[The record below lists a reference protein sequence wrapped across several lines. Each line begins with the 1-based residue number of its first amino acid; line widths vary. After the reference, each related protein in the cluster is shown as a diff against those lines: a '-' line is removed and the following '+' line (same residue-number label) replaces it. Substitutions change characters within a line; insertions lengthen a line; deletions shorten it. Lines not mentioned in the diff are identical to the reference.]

1 MFLAHITDV
10 RQQSLKEH
18 CQNSADIAK
27 NDLTDI
33 GLSNTAYLAALFHDC
48 GKAHDV
54 FRQYLIDSYNGKS
67 VKKGSVIHS
76 FAGVNYFLNK
86 YHGSDNVL
94 EKMTSEII
102 AYSIGAHHGLFDVIN
117 SDAKDGFL
125 YRLTK
130 QPEYDDT
137 AIYNFLEETVDGEDA
152 CELFSLSAKET
163 ENTVKKIVAIL
174 TKETNYAEADYMFYL
189 GLLCRLITS
198 AVMDGDRTDTANF
211 TLNKEY
217 NNTKV
222 SFSPWKI
229 INDNVEGRIQ
239 NFSSETQINK
249 SRRELSDLCLDF
261 AKNDSGI
268 YRLNIPTGGGKT
280 LSALRFA
287 AAHALRKEKK
297 RIIYIAPLIS
307 ILEQNADEIKKS
319 VGEEYVLEHHSDVVT
334 ESDDVEELDLRKY
347 LEDSWSSPVIATTF
361 AQFLNTL
368 FSSKTSSVRRFQSLC
383 NSVIIID
390 EIQSVPSK
398 MISLFNQAINF
409 LSKICKCTVLL
420 CSATQPCLESV
431 EHSMII
437 DGNIISKA
445 DFDKYSEI
453 FKRNTIIDAGNF
465 RLEEIPSFVI
475 DKANNHRSLLVVCN
489 KKVQAEFLFNE
500 IKSQAQNCFHI
511 SAGMCVAH
519 RKKVLKKTKELLSK
533 KEPVVCISTQV
544 IEAGVDI
551 SFDCAIRFSAGMD
564 NIIQTADRCN
574 RNGECRSD
582 SPVYIIHCSD
592 ENLKMLPDIQA
603 SKQATEALIV
613 DFKKRADYYSNDL
626 ASDNSINFFYKYLYS
641 NYSSNHFDYP
651 IKNMPS
657 LFEMLSGNNQYRSL
671 SKNDQYF
678 LCQSFKTAGD
688 IFDVFD
694 SVSTSVIVP
703 YGDGEEIINN
713 LQSHYNDKDYLSLQK
728 EIKKAS
734 QYSVSVFDYQFKK
747 LLEEKAIIPFCD
759 NSFFMLSPEYYDDNT
774 GLLNKAKEENT
785 CSILIL

>member
-1 MFLAHITDV
+1 MFLAHITDFG
-10 RQQSLKEH
+10 QQSLQEH
-18 CQNSADIAK
+18 CQNSANIAK
-27 NDLTDI
+27 NDLIDI

-54 FRQYLIDSYNGKS
+54 FQQYLIDSYNGKN
-67 VKKGSVIHS
+67 VKRGSVIHS
-76 FAGVNYFLNK
+76 FAGVSYFLNK
-86 YHGSDNVL
+86 YHNSDNVI
-94 EKMTSEII
+94 EKTASEII

-117 SDAKDGFL
+117 PDAKDGFL
-125 YRLTK
+125 YRLTR

-137 AIYNFLEETVDGEDA
+137 AIHNFLKEIVDESIVSEVFDSSSN
-152 CELFSLSAKET
+152 EMERIL
-163 ENTVKKIVAIL
+163 KIIPNI
-174 TKETNYAEADYMFYL
+174 TKEKSGSEYCFYL
-189 GLLCRLITS
+189 GLLCRLIAS

-211 TLNKEY
+211 TLNKDY
-217 NNTKV
+217 NNAKT
-222 SFSPWKI
+222 SYNPWKE
-229 INDNVEGRIQ
+229 INDNIEKRIHS
-239 NFSSETQINK
+239 FSSETQINK
-249 SRRELSDLCLDF
+249 SRRELSDLCFDF
-261 AKNDSGI
+261 AKSDSGI

-287 AAHALRKEKK
+287 AAHALQKEKRK
-297 RIIYIAPLIS
+297 VIYIAPLIS
-307 ILEQNADEIKKS
+307 ILEQNANEIRVS
-319 VGEEYVLEHHSDVVT
+319 VGEEYVLEHHSDVIT
-334 ESDDVEELDLRKY
+334 ETDDVEELDLRKY
-347 LEDSWSSPVIATTF
+347 LEDSWNSPVIATTF

-398 MISLFNQAINF
+398 MISLFNQAVNF
-409 LSKICKCTVLL
+409 LSRICKCTVLL

-431 EHSMII
+431 EHRMII
-437 DGNIISKA
+437 DGDIISKD

-453 FKRNTIIDAGNF
+453 FKRNTVMDAGNF
-465 RLEEIPSFVI
+465 RLEEIPSFII
-475 DKANNHRSLLVVCN
+475 DKANNHLSLLVVCN
-489 KKVQAEFLFNE
+489 KKAQAEFLFNE

-519 RKKVLKKTKELLSK
+519 RKNVLKKIKKLLSK
-533 KEPVVCISTQV
+533 KEPVFCVSTQV

-564 NIIQTADRCN
+564 NIIQTAGRCN

-582 SPVYIIHCSD
+582 SPVYIIHCID

-603 SKQATEALIV
+603 AKQATEALIV

-657 LFEMLSGNNQYRSL
+657 LFEMLSANNQYRSL
-671 SKNDQYF
+671 SKSAQYF

-688 IFDVFD
+688 KFDVFD

-703 YGDGEEIINN
+703 YGDGKNIIND
-713 LQSHYNDKDYLSLQK
+713 LQSYYNDKNYPALQK

-734 QYSVSVFDYQFKK
+734 QYSVSVFEYQFKK

-759 NSFFMLSPEYYDDNT
+759 NSFYMLSPEYYDDNT
-774 GLLNKAKEENT
+774 GILNKAKEENT

>member
-1 MFLAHITDV
+1 MFLAHITDFG
-10 RQQSLKEH
+10 QQSLQEH
-18 CQNSADIAK
+18 CQNSANIAK

-54 FRQYLIDSYNGKS
+54 FQQYLIDSYNGKN
-67 VKKGSVIHS
+67 VKRGSVIHS
-76 FAGVNYFLNK
+76 FAGVSYFLNK
-86 YHGSDNVL
+86 YHDSDNVI
-94 EKMTSEII
+94 EKAASEII

-117 SDAKDGFL
+117 PDAKDGFL
-125 YRLTK
+125 YRLTR

-137 AIYNFLEETVDGEDA
+137 AIHNFLKEIVDESIVSEVFGSSSNEM
-152 CELFSLSAKET
+152 ERIL
-163 ENTVKKIVAIL
+163 KIIPNI
-174 TKETNYAEADYMFYL
+174 TKEKSGSEYCFYL

-211 TLNKEY
+211 TLNKDY
-217 NNTKV
+217 NNAKT
-222 SFSPWKI
+222 SYNPWKE
-229 INDNVEGRIQ
+229 INDNIERRIHS
-239 NFSSETQINK
+239 FSSETLINK
-249 SRRELSDLCLDF
+249 SRRELSDLCFDF
-261 AKNDSGI
+261 AKSDSGI
-268 YRLNIPTGGGKT
+268 YRLSIPTGGGKT

-287 AAHALRKEKK
+287 AAHALQKEKQK
-297 RIIYIAPLIS
+297 VIYIAPLIS
-307 ILEQNADEIKKS
+307 ILEQNANEIRVS
-319 VGEEYVLEHHSDVVT
+319 VGAEYVLEHHSDVIT
-334 ESDDVEELDLRKY
+334 ETDDVEELDLRKY
-347 LEDSWSSPVIATTF
+347 LEDSWNSPVIATTF

-398 MISLFNQAINF
+398 MISLFNQAVNF
-409 LSKICKCTVLL
+409 LSRICKCTVLL

-431 EHSMII
+431 EHRMII
-437 DGNIISKA
+437 DGDIISKD

-453 FKRNTIIDAGNF
+453 FKRNSVMDAGNF
-465 RLEEIPSFVI
+465 RLEEIPSFII
-475 DKANNHRSLLVVCN
+475 DKANNHLSLLVVCN
-489 KKVQAEFLFNE
+489 KKAQAEFLFNE

-519 RKKVLKKTKELLSK
+519 RKNVLKKIKELLSK
-533 KEPVVCISTQV
+533 KEPVFCVSTQV

-564 NIIQTADRCN
+564 NIIQTAGRCN

-582 SPVYIIHCSD
+582 SPVYIIHCID

-603 SKQATEALIV
+603 AKQATEALIV

-657 LFEMLSGNNQYRSL
+657 LFEMLSANNQYRSL
-671 SKNDQYF
+671 SKSTQYF

-688 IFDVFD
+688 KFDVFD

-703 YGDGEEIINN
+703 YGDGENIIND
-713 LQSHYNDKDYLSLQK
+713 LQSYYNDKDYPALQK
-728 EIKKAS
+728 EMKKAS
-734 QYSVSVFDYQFKK
+734 QYSVSVFEYQFKK

-759 NSFFMLSPEYYDDNT
+759 NSFYMLSPEYYDDNT
-774 GLLNKAKEENT
+774 GLLNKAKEENL

>member
-1 MFLAHITDV
+1 MFLAHITDFG
-10 RQQSLKEH
+10 QQSLQEH
-18 CQNSADIAK
+18 CQNSANIAK

-54 FRQYLIDSYNGKS
+54 FQQYLIDSYNGKN
-67 VKKGSVIHS
+67 VKRGSVIHS
-76 FAGVNYFLNK
+76 FAGVSYFLNK
-86 YHGSDNVL
+86 YHDSDNVI
-94 EKMTSEII
+94 EKAASEII

-117 SDAKDGFL
+117 PDAKDGFL
-125 YRLTK
+125 YRLTR

-137 AIYNFLEETVDGEDA
+137 AIHNFLKEIVDESIVSEVFGSSSNEM
-152 CELFSLSAKET
+152 ERIL
-163 ENTVKKIVAIL
+163 KIIPNI
-174 TKETNYAEADYMFYL
+174 TKEKSGSEYCFYL

-211 TLNKEY
+211 TLNKDY
-217 NNTKV
+217 NNAKT
-222 SFSPWKI
+222 SYNPWKE
-229 INDNVEGRIQ
+229 INDNIERRIHS
-239 NFSSETQINK
+239 FSSETLINK
-249 SRRELSDLCLDF
+249 SRRELSDLCFDF
-261 AKNDSGI
+261 AKSDSGI
-268 YRLNIPTGGGKT
+268 YRLSIPTGGGKT

-287 AAHALRKEKK
+287 AAHALQKEKQK
-297 RIIYIAPLIS
+297 VIYIAPLIS
-307 ILEQNADEIKKS
+307 ILEQNANEIRVS
-319 VGEEYVLEHHSDVVT
+319 VGAEYVLEHHSDVIT
-334 ESDDVEELDLRKY
+334 ETDDVEELDLRKY
-347 LEDSWSSPVIATTF
+347 LEDSWNSPVIATTF

-398 MISLFNQAINF
+398 MISLFNQAVNF
-409 LSKICKCTVLL
+409 LSRICKCTVLL

-431 EHSMII
+431 EHRMII
-437 DGNIISKA
+437 DGDIISKD

-453 FKRNTIIDAGNF
+453 FKRNSVMDAGNF
-465 RLEEIPSFVI
+465 RLEEIPSFII
-475 DKANNHRSLLVVCN
+475 DKANNHLSLLVVCN
-489 KKVQAEFLFNE
+489 KKAQAEFLFNE

-519 RKKVLKKTKELLSK
+519 RKNVLKKIKKILSK
-533 KEPVVCISTQV
+533 KEPVFCVSTQV

-564 NIIQTADRCN
+564 NIIQTAGRCN

-582 SPVYIIHCSD
+582 SPVYIIHCID

-603 SKQATEALIV
+603 AKQATEALIV

-651 IKNMPS
+651 IQNMPS
-657 LFEMLSGNNQYRSL
+657 LFELLSANNQYRSL
-671 SKNDQYF
+671 SKSTQYF

-688 IFDVFD
+688 KFDVFD

-703 YGDGEEIINN
+703 FGDGKNIINN
-713 LQSHYNDKDYLSLQK
+713 LQSYYNDKDYPALQK
-728 EIKKAS
+728 EMKKAS
-734 QYSVSVFDYQFKK
+734 QYSVSVFEYQFKK

-759 NSFFMLSPEYYDDNT
+759 NSFYMLSPEYYDDNT

-785 CSILIL
+785 CSTLIL

>member
-1 MFLAHITDV
+1 MFLAHITNFG
-10 RQQSLKEH
+10 QQSLQEH
-18 CQNSADIAK
+18 CQNSANIAK

-54 FRQYLIDSYNGKS
+54 FQQYLIDSYNGKN
-67 VKKGSVIHS
+67 VKRGSVIHS
-76 FAGVNYFLNK
+76 FAGVSYFLNK
-86 YHGSDNVL
+86 YHDSDNVI
-94 EKMTSEII
+94 EKAASEII
-102 AYSIGAHHGLFDVIN
+102 AYSIGAHHGLFDIIN
-117 SDAKDGFL
+117 PDAKDGFL
-125 YRLTK
+125 YRLTR

-137 AIYNFLEETVDGEDA
+137 AIHNFLKEIVDESIVSEIFGSSSNEV
-152 CELFSLSAKET
+152 ERIL
-163 ENTVKKIVAIL
+163 KIIPNI
-174 TKETNYAEADYMFYL
+174 TKERSGSEYCFYL
-189 GLLCRLITS
+189 GLLCRLISS

-211 TLNKEY
+211 TLNKDY
-217 NNTKV
+217 NNAET
-222 SFSPWKI
+222 SSNPWKE
-229 INDNVEGRIQ
+229 INDNIEKRIHS
-239 NFSSETQINK
+239 FSSETLINK
-249 SRRELSDLCLDF
+249 SRRELSDLCFDF
-261 AKNDSGI
+261 AKSDSGI

-287 AAHALRKEKK
+287 AAHALQKEKRK
-297 RIIYIAPLIS
+297 VIYIAPLIS
-307 ILEQNADEIKKS
+307 ILEQNANEIRVS
-319 VGEEYVLEHHSDVVT
+319 VGEEYVLEHHSDVIT
-334 ESDDVEELDLRKY
+334 ETDDVEELDLRKY
-347 LEDSWSSPVIATTF
+347 LEDSWNSPVIATTF

-398 MISLFNQAINF
+398 MISLFNQAVNF
-409 LSKICKCTVLL
+409 LSRICKCTVLL

-437 DGNIISKA
+437 DGDIISKD

-453 FKRNTIIDAGNF
+453 FKRNTVMDAGNF
-465 RLEEIPSFVI
+465 RLEEIPSFII
-475 DKANNHRSLLVVCN
+475 DKANNHLSLLVVCN
-489 KKVQAEFLFNE
+489 KKAQAEFLFNE
-500 IKSQAQNCFHI
+500 IKSQVQNCFHI

-519 RKKVLKKTKELLSK
+519 RKNVLKKIKESLSK
-533 KEPVVCISTQV
+533 KEPVFCVSTQV

-564 NIIQTADRCN
+564 NIIQTAGRCN

-582 SPVYIIHCSD
+582 SPVYIVHCID

-603 SKQATEALIV
+603 AKQATEALIV

-657 LFEMLSGNNQYRSL
+657 LFEMLSANNQYRSL
-671 SKNDQYF
+671 SKSAQYF

-688 IFDVFD
+688 KFDVFD
-694 SVSTSVIVP
+694 SASTSVIVP
-703 YGDGEEIINN
+703 YGDGKNIIND
-713 LQSHYNDKDYLSLQK
+713 LQSYYNDKDYPALQK
-728 EIKKAS
+728 EMKKAS
-734 QYSVSVFDYQFKK
+734 QYSVSVFEYQFKK

-759 NSFFMLSPEYYDDNT
+759 NSFYMLSPEYYDDNT

>member
-1 MFLAHITDV
+1 MFLAHITDFG
-10 RQQSLKEH
+10 QQSLQEH
-18 CQNSADIAK
+18 CQNSANIAK

-54 FRQYLIDSYNGKS
+54 FQQYLIDSYNGKN
-67 VKKGSVIHS
+67 VKRGSVIHS
-76 FAGVNYFLNK
+76 FAGVSYFLKK
-86 YHGSDNVL
+86 YHNSDNVI
-94 EKMTSEII
+94 EKVASEII
-102 AYSIGAHHGLFDVIN
+102 TYSIGAHHGLFDVIN
-117 SDAKDGFL
+117 PDAKDGFL
-125 YRLTK
+125 YRLTR

-137 AIYNFLEETVDGEDA
+137 AIHNFLKEIVDESIVSEVFGSSSNEM
-152 CELFSLSAKET
+152 ERIL
-163 ENTVKKIVAIL
+163 KIIPNI
-174 TKETNYAEADYMFYL
+174 TKEKSGSEYCFYL
-189 GLLCRLITS
+189 GLLCRLIAS

-211 TLNKEY
+211 TLNKDY
-217 NNTKV
+217 NNAKT
-222 SFSPWKI
+222 SYNPWKE
-229 INDNVEGRIQ
+229 INDNIEKRIHS
-239 NFSSETQINK
+239 FSSETQINK
-249 SRRELSDLCLDF
+249 SRRELSDLCFDF
-261 AKNDSGI
+261 AKSDSGI

-287 AAHALRKEKK
+287 AAHALQKEKRK
-297 RIIYIAPLIS
+297 VIYIAPLIS
-307 ILEQNADEIKKS
+307 ILEQNANEIRVS
-319 VGEEYVLEHHSDVVT
+319 VGEEYVLEHHSDVIT
-334 ESDDVEELDLRKY
+334 ETDDVEELDLRKY
-347 LEDSWSSPVIATTF
+347 LEDSWNSSVIATTF

-398 MISLFNQAINF
+398 MISLFNQAVNF
-409 LSKICKCTVLL
+409 LSRICKCTVLL

-437 DGNIISKA
+437 DGDIISKD

-453 FKRNTIIDAGNF
+453 FKRNTVMDAGNF
-465 RLEEIPSFVI
+465 RLEEIPSFII

-489 KKVQAEFLFNE
+489 KKAQAEFLFNE
-500 IKSQAQNCFHI
+500 IKSQTQNCFHI

-519 RKKVLKKTKELLSK
+519 RKNVLKKIKKLLSK
-533 KEPVVCISTQV
+533 KEPVFCVSTQV

-564 NIIQTADRCN
+564 NIIQTAGRCN

-582 SPVYIIHCSD
+582 SPVYIIHCID

-603 SKQATEALIV
+603 AKQATEALIV

-657 LFEMLSGNNQYRSL
+657 LFEMLSANNQYRSL
-671 SKNDQYF
+671 SKSAQYF

-688 IFDVFD
+688 KFDVFD

-703 YGDGEEIINN
+703 YGDGKNIIND
-713 LQSHYNDKDYLSLQK
+713 LQSYYNDKDYPALQK

-734 QYSVSVFDYQFKK
+734 QYSVSVFEYQFKK

-759 NSFFMLSPEYYDDNT
+759 NSFYMLSPEYYDDNT
-774 GLLNKAKEENT
+774 GILNKAKEENT